1 MEDFSDELQKLSD
14 EQLIGLLARQFT
26 AAGFGPEKLRLPLS
40 DEVREEIYEILYTAK
55 VCLDELERRGIDPE
69 HEMKRRGIKPTQ

>member
-55 VCLDELERRGIDPE
+55 FASMNLNVEASIRS
-69 HEMKRRGIKPTQ
+69 MK